1 MQHSTLLDEDFPSRV
16 EAIFADGGSARRA
29 ATALCLRHGLQPSQI
44 SFATL
49 EQDSAATHR
58 NRFAFNASGRT
69 LQKRQLMRTLVAFVL
84 IAAGIVLMH
93 LLYSN
98 GVISRELAGALL
110 AIPIGAA
117 LVITVMGMLSW
128 RPAGAGAR
136 TRLRHNDEVVLVIKL
151 HDVSEQYE
159 LRRALKELGAE
170 SVPGNIA
177 EIA

>member
-16 EAIFADGGSARRA
+16 EAIFPEGGSARRA
-29 ATALCLRHGLQPSQI
+29 ATSLCLRYGLESSQI
-44 SFATL
+44 SFVSLERDKAT
-49 EQDSAATHR
+49 THR

-69 LQKRQLMRTLVAFVL
+69 LQKRQVMRTLIAFAC

-117 LVITVMGMLSW
+117 VVITVMGMLSW
-128 RPAGAGAR
+128 RPAGNSSR
-136 TRLRHNDEVVLVIKL
+136 TRPRDGDEVVLVIKL

-170 SVPGNIA
+170 SAPGNIA
-177 EIA
+177 EIS

>member
-16 EAIFADGGSARRA
+16 EAIFPDGGSARRA
-29 ATALCLRHGLQPSQI
+29 ATALCLRYGLDSSQI
-44 SFATL
+44 SFASL
-49 EQDSAATHR
+49 EREGNTTHR

-69 LQKRQLMRTLVAFVL
+69 LQKRQLMRTLLAFAC
-84 IAAGIVLMH
+84 IAGGIVIMH

-98 GVISRELAGALL
+98 GIISRELAGALL
-110 AIPIGAA
+110 AIPVGAA
-117 LVITVMGMLSW
+117 VVITVMGMLSW
-128 RPAGAGAR
+128 RPAAARSR
-136 TRLRHNDEVVLVIKL
+136 TRPRHNDEVVLVVKL

-170 SVPGNIA
+170 SAPGNIA